1 MNTFEIIIQ
10 RKSGDSWPIV
20 VEYSRPGI
28 LLPLRAEGNLQLI
41 ETDLQQL
48 LSLQGQPQ
56 KYGTFLG
63 KALFQDEIR
72 DAFTAAI
79 RESDDCLRV
88 LLFIEAVDKEL
99 RTLRWERLCAPLDE
113 GWQMLALDQ
122 RVPFSLYIPATTDRR
137 FPPIGRRDLRALVLV
152 ASPSDSKKYQLD
164 LFDVE
169 ATVKSVRSALGDIP
183 ADVLANVD
191 GAIGLPTLDELC
203 TQLTDR
209 TKQYTLLHFVS
220 HGKLLDN
227 GETVLYWS
235 KADDT
240 VEPVTATRLLDRMRL
255 LRGAKGLPHF
265 AFLCTCES
273 AHPDAEAGLGGLGQR
288 LVRDLGM
295 PAVIAM
301 TEKVTVKTAQALGE
315 HFYKQL
321 RESGEVDTALQE
333 AAASLAE
340 RQDVTVPA
348 LFSRL
353 GGRPLFS
360 DQLDRNLTTAEI
372 EFGLEQLKKLLL
384 ERSPILYPKL
394 HTPAQQLI
402 NTFGTDNTTL
412 SPQANQ
418 EREQA
423 LIEVNNLALEV
434 LDLSFNA
441 VALNKQLPV
450 YDSRCPFLGLYP
462 FRQQNREFFFGREQ
476 LISQLQQ
483 KLTEHNFLAVLGA
496 SGSGKSSVVLAGL
509 IPTLQEK
516 QPGLALA
523 YLTPSNNPTEQLQ
536 VSLAAVQNQ
545 PSIIVVDQFEEL
557 FTLCSDETQRLEF
570 IQQLLNLTK
579 QQPVIVTMRAD
590 FWGECAN
597 YRQLKELM
605 ESHQKLIGT
614 MDSAELRKAME
625 LQAAQVGLRF
635 EAGLS
640 NTILDDVQGEPGAMP
655 LLQHALLELWKRRH
669 GRWLRVLEYEA
680 IGGVQKAIAQ
690 TADEVYNSLS
700 ADEQEQV
707 KNIFIRL
714 TRLDENA
721 VQGERRR
728 DTRRRVGL
736 EELIPAGDKQALTKN
751 LLKRLAGEGARLIVV
766 SVDSA
771 TFQEE
776 VEVAHEA
783 LIRYWPRLITW
794 LDENR
799 VSLQIRET
807 IRQAA
812 LEWDKQQKDE
822 NYLAHRG
829 GRLQEAQE
837 LLQQSGFLNQI
848 ESEYISTCAAFHLRQ
863 EQEKINRRRRDIT
876 TIFLMSGGTIIT
888 LIITGLLFG
897 AVKLWRTGE
906 VNETNASSL
915 NSLSMFNSHQELKS
929 VILAIKAGKKRQE
942 QNNFKRFFSEP
953 LSLIHPP
960 ELLKDILEKI
970 NIGKSKQKLDQSQP
984 IVIEALQ
991 NAVYQIKE
999 RNRLIKHEATV
1010 QTIAFSPNG
1019 QIIASGSA
1027 DKTIRL
1033 WDLHGKEL
1041 KVLREHQATITSI
1054 AFSPDG
1060 KTLASASEDGD
1071 IKIWNVEY
1079 LEDKNKKLISKPVLK
1094 SPLPVTKIIFTHDS
1108 QNLIIASLFYVGI
1121 KDLRKENSELIPL
1134 TEYPENDVIT
1144 SISLRPDGKM
1154 LAIAKANSEN
1164 FRFDGSPLK
1173 DSIIEFWSVENEPK
1187 KITQFVAAQKNTISS
1202 IVFSPDNKT
1211 LASISIDNVVK
1222 IWDLK
1227 QLNSKQPKTFKLSSN
1242 TQEKN
1247 EYINISIDLLA
1258 FSPDGQTLAYGD
1270 NKTVQILDLNTKKLQ
1285 TSLNGHQA
1293 DISSV
1298 AFNPNTGTLASAG
1311 GDNTIILWN
1320 LDGKLLN
1327 TLTGHEAAVNRLA
1340 LSPNGQILASASD
1353 DNTVK
1358 LWDLNGKLLHT
1369 LTGHKYAVT
1378 NIAFSPDNQTL
1389 ASISNDNTIILW
1401 NLDGKLLHTIK
1412 NNNYSLTNI
1421 AFSPGGTILA
1431 AASNDNTINLWDVNG
1446 NLRYTLK
1453 GHKYAITSIVFS
1465 HKNRTIATASK
1476 DKTIKLWN
1484 FKGELLKTIEGHQAA
1499 VTNIAFSHNDQILA
1513 SGSEDGTLKLWNV
1526 QNKLSPSFIKSQH
1539 HSATVTS
1546 VVFSPDDSKIIFGS
1560 ADGTIKIWDVQGKNL
1575 HTLTAHQAAVT
1586 SIVFNSKTNTFA
1598 STSEDNTIKHWNL
1611 NGTLLQTFRG
1621 HQAAVTSVFFN
1632 PYGNI
1637 LMSGSK
1643 DKTIKIWKLEKL
1655 GQTFQHSDTVTSLAF
1670 SRNGKTLA
1678 SGSYDRSIKLWN
1690 LDGNKSNPQEL
1701 DSASVDS
1708 KELTDLFGVPIA
1720 KIILSPDGK
1729 HLVAAS
1735 NGRNIIFWNLQAK
1748 EPIGKLVKHE
1758 ATVTS
1763 ITLSPDGKTI
1773 ASGSSDKTIKLWD
1786 LNGNDKPPFKGHQD
1800 EVTQVAFNSDGHI
1813 LASSSK
1819 DKTIKLW
1826 DLNGHLKHTLIGHQ
1840 NEVTQVVFS
1849 PKENI
1854 LASGSKDK
1862 TIKLWDLNGKLLKT
1876 FSDKSE
1882 ILQLVFSPDGKILAS
1897 ISKDKTIKLWNL
1909 NGNPLHTLK
1918 GHESKVT
1925 SVVFSPDGKTLAS
1938 SSKDKTVK
1946 LWDLDGRLLNTYF
1959 GHEALV
1965 TTVAFSPDGKTL
1977 ASGSWDNTVRLWNI
1991 EETDLNKL
1999 LASACEWVKDY
2010 LANSDDVEGS
2020 DRKICNDISLAQ

>member
-20 VEYSRPGI
+20 VEYSRPGT
-28 LLPLRAEGNLQLI
+28 LLPLRAEGHLQLK
-41 ETDLQQL
+41 ETDLQEQISL
-48 LSLQGQPQ
+48 LGQPQ
-56 KYGTFLG
+56 KYGTLLG

-79 RESDDCLRV
+79 RESEDCLRV

-137 FPPIGRRDLRALVLV
+137 FPPIGRRDLRALILV
-152 ASPSDSKKYQLD
+152 ASPSDSQKYQLD

-169 ATVKSVRSALGDIP
+169 GTVKSVRSALGDIP
-183 ADVLANVD
+183 SDVLATVD
-191 GAIGLPTLDELC
+191 GAMGLPTLDELC
-203 TQLTDR
+203 THLTDR

-235 KADDT
+235 KADNT
-240 VEPVTATRLLDRMRL
+240 VEPVTATRLLDRLRL

-265 AFLCTCES
+265 TFLCTCES

-295 PAVIAM
+295 PAVVAM
-301 TEKVTVKTAQALGE
+301 TEKVSVKTAQALAE

-321 RESGEVDTALQE
+321 HESGEVDKALQE

-340 RQDVTVPA
+340 RYDVTVPA

-360 DQLDRNLTTAEI
+360 DQLDRDLTAAEI
-372 EFGLEQLKKLLL
+372 EFGLKQLEKLLL
-384 ERSPILYPKL
+384 ERSPIIYPKL
-394 HTPAQQLI
+394 HNQSQKLTE
-402 NTFGTDNTTL
+402 TFGTDITTL
-412 SPQANQ
+412 SPQAKQ

-441 VALNKQLPV
+441 VALNKQLPA

-476 LISQLQQ
+476 LITQLQQ
-483 KLTEHNFLAVLGA
+483 KLAEHNFLAVLGA

-516 QPGLALA
+516 QPDLALA
-523 YLTPSNNPTEQLQ
+523 YLTPNTNPSEQLQ
-536 VSLAAVQNQ
+536 ASLSAVQNQ

-557 FTLCSDETQRLEF
+557 FTLCSDETQRQEF
-570 IQQLLNLTK
+570 IQKLLSLTQ

-590 FWGECAN
+590 FWGECAT
-597 YRQLKELM
+597 YRPLKELM
-605 ESHQKLIGT
+605 ESHQKLIGA
-614 MDSAELRKAME
+614 MDAAELRKAME

-669 GRWLRVLEYEA
+669 GRWLRVTEYEA

-707 KNIFIRL
+707 KNIFVRL

-766 SVDSA
+766 SVNSA

-783 LIRYWPRLITW
+783 LIRHWPRLINW

-799 VSLQIRET
+799 VSLQLRET

-812 LEWDKQQKDE
+812 FEWEKQQKDE
-822 NYLAHRG
+822 NYLIHRG
-829 GRLQEAQE
+829 GRLKESQE
-837 LLQQSGFLNQI
+837 LLKQSGFLNQL

-863 EQEKINRRRRDIT
+863 EKEKINRRRRDIT
-876 TIFLMSGGTIIT
+876 AILIMSGGTIIT
-888 LIITGLLFG
+888 LSITGLLL
-897 AVKLWRTGE
+897 KSLELWRKGE
-906 VNETNASSL
+906 FNEINASSL
-915 NSLSMFNSHQELKS
+915 NSLATFNSHQELQS
-929 VILAIKAGKKRQE
+929 VILAIKAGKKRQT
-942 QNNFKRFFSEP
+942 QNNIKLLFSEP

-960 ELLKDILEKI
+960 EPLKDILEKI
-970 NIGKSKQKLDQSQP
+970 NVGKSKQKLDQSQP
-984 IVIEALQ
+984 RVIEALQ
-991 NAVYQIKE
+991 KAVYQIKE

-1041 KVLREHQATITSI
+1041 KVLIEHQASITSL
-1054 AFSPDG
+1054 AFSPDS
-1060 KTLASASEDGD
+1060 KTLASASDDGEV
-1071 IKIWNVEY
+1071 KIWN
-1079 LEDKNKKLISKPVLK
+1079 LKNIDDKNKNLISNQT
-1094 SPLPVTKIIFTHDS
+1094 LPPEYIVTKIIFTPDG
-1108 QNLIIASLFYVGI
+1108 NKLIIAGLFDVKI
-1121 KDLRKENSELIPL
+1121 KDLKKTDDEGTPLI
-1134 TEYPENDVIT
+1134 EDARDEVIT
-1144 SISLRPDGKM
+1144 SLSLRSDGKI
-1154 LAIAKANSEN
+1154 LAIAKAKNEN
-1164 FRFDGSPLK
+1164 FSFDGSPLK
-1173 DSIIEFWSVENEPK
+1173 DSTIELWSLDNEPK
-1187 KITQFVAAQKNTISS
+1187 KFTQFVAAQKNTIAS

-1211 LASISIDNVVK
+1211 LATASIDNVVK

-1227 QLNSKQPKTFKLSSN
+1227 QLNKKQPKTFKLPTDNQDKS
-1242 TQEKN
+1242 ED
-1247 EYINISIDLLA
+1247 INISLDLLA
-1258 FSPDGQTLAYGD
+1258 FNPDGQTLAYGN
-1270 NKTVQILDLNTKKLQ
+1270 NKTVKLWNVSTQKLQ

-1298 AFNPNTGTLASAG
+1298 AFSPNGGILASAG

-1327 TLTGHEAAVNRLA
+1327 TLTGHEAAINRLT

-1369 LTGHKYAVT
+1369 LTGHKYGVT

-1389 ASISNDNTIILW
+1389 ASTSNDNTIILW
-1401 NLDGKLLHTIK
+1401 NLDGTLLHKLTK
-1412 NNNYSLTNI
+1412 NNYSLTKI
-1421 AFSPGGTILA
+1421 VYSPGGFILA
-1431 AASNDNTINLWDVNG
+1431 SAGSDNTINLWGVDG
-1446 NLRYTLK
+1446 NLQHILK

-1465 HKNRTIATASK
+1465 HKNKIIATASK

-1484 FKGELLKTIEGHQAA
+1484 FQGELLQTIKGHQAA
-1499 VTNIAFSHNDQILA
+1499 VTNIAFSHNDKILA

-1526 QNKLSPSFIKSQH
+1526 QNKLSPSLIKAQYNL
-1539 HSATVTS
+1539 ATVTS
-1546 VVFSPDDSKIIFGS
+1546 VVFSPDDSRIIFGS
-1560 ADGTIKIWDVQGKNL
+1560 ANGTIKIWDVQGKNIL
-1575 HTLTAHQAAVT
+1575 TLTAHQASVT
-1586 SIVFNSKTNTFA
+1586 SIVIDGKTNTFA
-1598 STSEDNTIKHWNL
+1598 STSEDNTVKYWSL
-1611 NGTLLQTFRG
+1611 DKGSLLQTFRG
-1621 HQAAVTSVFFN
+1621 HQAAVTSAIFH
-1632 PYGNI
+1632 PYKRI
-1637 LMSGSK
+1637 LISASK
-1643 DKTIKIWKLEKL
+1643 DKTIKVWKLNKI
-1655 GQTFQHSDTVTSLAF
+1655 GQIINHSDTVTSVIF
-1670 SRNGKTLA
+1670 SQDGKTLV
-1678 SGSYDRSIKLWN
+1678 SGGYDRFIKFRT
-1690 LDGNKSNPQEL
+1690 LDGTEEKPQEFHFEN
-1701 DSASVDS
+1701 D
-1708 KELTDLFGVPIA
+1708 IA

-1729 HLVAAS
+1729 NLIAATK
-1735 NGRNIIFWNLQAK
+1735 GKDIIFWNLQGEK
-1748 EPIGKLVKHE
+1748 PQEIELKSGDNNTV
-1758 ATVTS
+1758 TVTS
-1763 ITLSPDGKTI
+1763 ITLSPDGKTV
-1773 ASGSSDKTIKLWD
+1773 ASGNSDKTIRLWD
-1786 LNGNDKPPFKGHQD
+1786 VNGKVKPPLKGHQG
-1800 EVTQVAFNSDGHI
+1800 EVTQVAFNLDGHI
-1813 LASSSK
+1813 LASGSK

-1826 DLNGHLKHTLIGHQ
+1826 DLNGNFKRTLKGHT

-1876 FSDKSE
+1876 FSDKGE
-1882 ILQLVFSPDGKILAS
+1882 ITQLAFSPDGKIIAS
-1897 ISKDKTIKLWNL
+1897 ISKDKNIKLWDL
-1909 NGNPLHTLK
+1909 NGNLLHTLK
-1918 GHESKVT
+1918 GHESQVT
-1925 SVVFSPDGKTLAS
+1925 SIVFSPDGKNLAS

-1959 GHEALV
+1959 GHESTV

-1977 ASGSWDNTVRLWNI
+1977 ASGSWDNTVRLWNV
-1991 EETDLNKL
+1991 EETDLNRL

-2010 LANSDDVEGS
+2010 LANSDDVEGN
-2020 DRKICNDISLAQ
+2020 DKKICDDISLSQ